1 MMNQA
6 MMTQAT
12 LRETKTAA
20 PALPVAVNDE
30 HAGRAVTIA
39 HASESVVRSEAAA
52 DTEDASVV
60 PLSGEVFGMLINL
73 SGRRRFTSQRLVL
86 YAVLASQGHE
96 NAAAI
101 GREALALFR
110 GAHASLLK
118 RSGDLPG
125 VFCPELEAAY
135 FGKQDGDRKICY
147 FMDLAARTLNAIED
161 KLRAAPELL
170 AELVQVTTPLLA
182 ILNQITSVYEEQSK
196 KHARLMRKQLRGIMT
211 EIETIAREANMV
223 ALNARIVAA
232 RSGPA
237 GREFSVVAG
246 VLSNI
251 TDEIDD
257 LVQAALNGAAA

>member
-1 MMNQA
+1 
-6 MMTQAT
+6 MMTQAA
-12 LRETKTAA
+12 LREPKNAV

-30 HAGRAVTIA
+30 HGGRVATMTSNAI
-39 HASESVVRSEAAA
+39 ENEAADA
-52 DTEDASVV
+52 SEDASVV

-86 YAVLASQGHE
+86 YAVLASQGHD
-96 NAAAI
+96 NAAAVA
-101 GREALALFR
+101 REALGLFR
-110 GAHASLLK
+110 GAHTSLLK

-125 VFCPELEAAY
+125 VFCPELEEAY
-135 FGKQDGDRKICY
+135 FGRLDGDRNIRH
-147 FMDLAARTLNAIED
+147 FMDVAERTLNAIED

-170 AELVQVTTPLLA
+170 AELVQGTTTLLA

-196 KHARLMRKQLRGIMT
+196 RHARLMRNQLRGIMT

-232 RSGPA
+232 RSGQA
-237 GREFSVVAG
+237 GKEFSVVAG

-251 TDEIDD
+251 TNEIDD
-257 LVQAALNGAAA
+257 LVKAALKGSAA

>member
-1 MMNQA
+1 MLNQA
-6 MMTQAT
+6 MMTQAP
-12 LRETKTAA
+12 LRKTEAAA
-20 PALPVAVNDE
+20 PTMSVAVNDE
-30 HAGRAVTIA
+30 HNGRVVTNA
-39 HASESVVRSEAAA
+39 HASERAIEAVVS
-52 DTEDASVV
+52 DEDASVV

-101 GREALALFR
+101 GREALGLFR
-110 GAHASLLK
+110 GAHTSLLK

-125 VFCPELEAAY
+125 VFCPELEDAY
-135 FGKQDGDRKICY
+135 FGRLEGDRHIRH
-147 FMDLAARTLNAIED
+147 FIDIAERTLNAIED

-170 AELVQVTTPLLA
+170 AELVKTTTPLLA
-182 ILNQITSVYEEQSK
+182 ILNQITSIYEEQSK
-196 KHARLMRKQLRGIMT
+196 KHARLMRNQLRGIMT

-232 RSGPA
+232 RSGVA
-237 GREFSVVAG
+237 GKEFSVVAG

-251 TDEIDD
+251 TNEIDN
-257 LVQAALNGAAA
+257 LVKAALNGAAA

>member
-1 MMNQA
+1 
-6 MMTQAT
+6 MMTQAA
-12 LRETKTAA
+12 LRETKNAA
-20 PALPVAVNDE
+20 PVLPVAVNDE
-30 HAGRAVTIA
+30 HGGRVATMMSDAIQ
-39 HASESVVRSEAAA
+39 SEAAEA
-52 DTEDASVV
+52 AEDAAVV

-86 YAVLASQGHE
+86 YAVLASQGHD

-101 GREALALFR
+101 AREALGLFR
-110 GAHASLLK
+110 GAHTSLIK

-125 VFCPELEAAY
+125 VFCPELEEAY
-135 FGKQDGDRKICY
+135 FGRLDGDRNIRH
-147 FMDLAARTLNAIED
+147 FMDVAERTLNAIED

-170 AELVQVTTPLLA
+170 AELVQGTTTLLA

-196 KHARLMRKQLRGIMT
+196 RHARLMRNQLRGIMT

-232 RSGPA
+232 RSGQA
-237 GREFSVVAG
+237 GKEFSVVAG

-251 TDEIDD
+251 TSEIDD
-257 LVQAALNGAAA
+257 LVKAALKGAAA